1 MRSNGK
7 GVKTCHGRN
16 RCEGELSE
24 RGVVLAV
31 DTLTLEDGELNG
43 LLVVF
48 NRVSMIPVEG
58 ISGELTG
65 NGGECAFL
73 DGLYHQS

>member
-31 DTLTLEDGELNG
+31 DTLTLEDGELLVWISMNGFKAVPSIHTTVCWLSRNG
-43 LLVVF
+43 LV
-48 NRVSMIPVEG
+48 
-58 ISGELTG
+58 
-65 NGGECAFL
+65 
-73 DGLYHQS
+73 